1 MRLYAQMTGNERER
15 VAELIR
21 YFEHHRESGDLI
33 QMEKARREMRKQLA
47 AIEIY
52 LYTDPLDLDFWA
64 DDDNGEEEE

>member
-15 VAELIR
+15 VADLIQF
-21 YFEHHRESGDLI
+21 FERHRESGDLI